1 MGWPQK
7 EETREQRS
15 QSFSHFIFCCA
26 ALGRYDYEEVDL
38 DAAIQMMEDLEL
50 RILGKAFMGQ
60 RFAVGEKLYQVEK
73 ADNFEY
79 TDPVDGRICR
89 NQVRNGGGYF
99 GRGHRIGPTCHTGL
113 IHLHLL
119 SLAGPEDN
127 IHRWLP
133 DHLQAQWNR
142 EYGGNSSGLHRQL

>member
-1 MGWPQK
+1 MSKSGSVILLDNDRGVGLRK
-7 EETREQRS
+7 MKHVS
-15 QSFSHFIFCCA
+15 NVAKASHFIFCCA

-50 RILGKAFMGQ
+50 MILEKAFMGQ

-99 GRGHRIGPTCHTGL
+99 GVDTEL
-113 IHLHLL
+113 DLHVTL
-119 SLAGPEDN
+119 D
-127 IHRWLP
+127 
-133 DHLQAQWNR
+133 
-142 EYGGNSSGLHRQL
+142 